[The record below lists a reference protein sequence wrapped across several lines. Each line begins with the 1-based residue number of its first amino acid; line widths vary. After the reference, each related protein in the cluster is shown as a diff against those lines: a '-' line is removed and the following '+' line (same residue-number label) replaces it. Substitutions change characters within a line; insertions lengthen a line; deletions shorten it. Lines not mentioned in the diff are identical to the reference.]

1 MMLWLW
7 REKQSQKEELWYVL
21 SSRNVLREVI
31 RFKLYFKMIMLREV
45 IGFKLIFQIWKD
57 EFLIVPHVA
66 GVVYVKCQI

>member
-1 MMLWLW
+1 
-7 REKQSQKEELWYVL
+7 
-21 SSRNVLREVI
+21 
-31 RFKLYFKMIMLREV
+31 MIMLREV